1 MMLQH
6 ALAWLGFGGHG
17 HPHPHGHGEHGHG
30 HSAPAA
36 DHGHHHTHGVVD
48 PVIAT
53 TARGIWAVK
62 WSFVIL
68 GVTAA
73 LQLGIVV
80 LSGSVALLADTIH
93 NVGDAAT
100 AVPLWIAFLFAR
112 RRASARFT
120 YGFGRVEDLAGVIVV
135 LIIVGSAIVA
145 GYEAIH
151 RLLHPQPIT
160 FLGWVVAAGLVGFV
174 GNEWVAVFRIR
185 VGRDINSVALIADGY
200 HARTDGLTS
209 LAVVLGALGVWL
221 GFPAA
226 DPLIGLVITAMIFGI
241 VWQSAQAVFT
251 RLLDGVDPAVIE
263 EITHAV
269 QHTPEVQEVTQVRVR
284 WLGHRL
290 HAELNIAVSPH
301 LSVAQGH
308 AIAMDVRHQL
318 LHHLPPLANAII
330 HVDPLDASGEEY
342 HRIAEHRHDAWSVH
356 THP

>member
-1 MMLQH
+1 MLH
-6 ALAWLGFGGHG
+6 KALVWLGFGGQGHAHAHG
-17 HPHPHGHGEHGHG
+17 HDHGHG
-30 HSAPAA
+30 H
-36 DHGHHHTHGVVD
+36 TYGVVD

-53 TARGIWAVK
+53 TQRGIWAVK

-93 NVGDAAT
+93 NLSDAAT

-112 RRASARFT
+112 RHASARFP

-135 LIIVGSAIVA
+135 LIMVCSAIVA
-145 GYEAIH
+145 GYEAIN
-151 RLLHPQPIT
+151 RLLHPQPIA
-160 FLGWVVAAGLVGFV
+160 FLGWVAVAGLVGFV
-174 GNEWVAVFRIR
+174 GNEWVAVFRLR
-185 VGRDINSVALIADGY
+185 VGRDIDSVALIADGY

-226 DPLIGLVITAMIFGI
+226 DPLIGLVITGMIFGI
-241 VWQSAQAVFT
+241 VWQSMKAVFT
-251 RLLDGVDPAVIE
+251 HLLDGIDPVVIAD
-263 EITHAV
+263 IKHAV
-269 QHTPEVQEVTQVRVR
+269 QHTPEVQEVTQVRAR

-290 HAELNIAVSPH
+290 HAELNITVSPH

-308 AIAMDVRHQL
+308 AIATAVRHQL
-318 LHHLPPLANAII
+318 VHHLPHLANAII

-342 HRIAEHRHDAWSVH
+342 HRIAEHRHDEWSVH